1 MTDEQPEV
9 GDPTGPHGSVGDA
22 VERTAA
28 IAEID
33 AEHLPHQVPANNW
46 RNTVLRLL
54 VSVGF
59 LGVLFW
65 RLPDVSLGDVV
76 PELTAAAAAWV
87 GVAVVVHMVAYLLQT
102 LRWSTV
108 STTLGIHLRF
118 RRMVSHLLAGEFV
131 SNALPTSFG
140 GDVVRVVRQGQDSG
154 DFADAFAATAL
165 ERLTGWLVLPLLS
178 TIALLADPELL
189 QLGSATTVAVITN
202 VVTVVALLALLWA
215 AGHERLAGRMV
226 GSTGW
231 RRYLAA
237 VHLGIIAFRHH
248 PRRVMGVLAAGIG
261 FQFLQCV
268 SVYAAARALQL
279 PQVTL
284 LAALAFFPPTAVLQN
299 VPLALGGLGVREA
312 AFVLFFGA
320 LGVPDAS
327 AIALGLLVYLV
338 FIAASLAGAPSFVVG
353 RHRLSSVPTGRPDAA
368 QPRQ

>member
-1 MTDEQPEV
+1 MTSDDAPSPEPS
-9 GDPTGPHGSVGDA
+9 GEAGAPEDLA
-22 VERTAA
+22 ERTEVL
-28 IAEID
+28 AEID
-33 AEHLPHQVPANNW
+33 AEHLPHQLPSNNW
-46 RNTVLRLL
+46 RSTMLRLL
-54 VSVGF
+54 VSLGF
-59 LGVLFW
+59 LAVLFW
-65 RLPDVSLGDVV
+65 RLPDVSLGDVL
-76 PELTAAAAAWV
+76 PELTAAAGAWV
-87 GVAVVVHMVAYLLQT
+87 AVAIGVHVVAYVLQT
-102 LRWSTV
+102 ARWATV
-108 STTLGIHLRF
+108 SSTMGIHLPF
-118 RRMVSHLLAGEFV
+118 RRMFSHLLAGEFV

-178 TIALLADPELL
+178 TIALLADPDLL
-189 QLGSATTVAVITN
+189 QLGTATTVAVITN
-202 VVTVVALLALLWA
+202 VVTVVALIAILWA
-215 AGHERLAGRMV
+215 AGHERGAGRLI
-226 GSTGW
+226 GSGGW

-248 PRRVMGVLAAGIG
+248 PRRVLTVLVAGLG

-279 PQVTL
+279 PEVTL
-284 LAALAFFPPTAVLQN
+284 LAAMAFFPPTAILQN

-338 FIAASLAGAPSFVVG
+338 FIGASLAGAPSFVVG
-353 RHRLSSVPTGRPDAA
+353 RRRRAGVTAGGET
-368 QPRQ
+368 